1 MFEFGKICICIIIV
15 LILISAC
22 LTFILIPKSP
32 TITNNSELRCPSNEW
47 NLINKSGFCFKLFE
61 KSNMTFI
68 QALSYCPEQ
77 QPNSYLAEITTDD
90 EFDYINST
98 IKQDVWVLF
107 IVLYI

>member
-61 KSNMTFI
+61 KSNNNIFYSSIIILPRTTRKFFVKI
-68 QALSYCPEQ
+68 RITGFSQSE
-77 QPNSYLAEITTDD
+77 NSEH
-90 EFDYINST
+90 
-98 IKQDVWVLF
+98 
-107 IVLYI
+107 